1 MNNLDTV
8 IDFGSKNLRLG
19 VFDQSSELIYSSK
32 IKFIEDSKNE
42 NLDKSLDKL
51 IRDAEKQLSTHLI
64 DVNVLYDSSEYNFL
78 EFSIKKSFD
87 QPTLISKYYNSLVEE
102 ANFIISENNFRDQ
115 VVHIIINN
123 IIADDYIKLENIFDD
138 IKAKSLI
145 LELKFICLKK
155 SLITNLSNKFK
166 ENNLNILNIYCS
178 SYAKSIYYKK
188 I

>member
-8 IDFGSKNLRLG
+8 VDFGSKNLRLG
-19 VFDQSSELIYSSK
+19 VFNQSSEIIYSSNIK
-32 IKFIEDSKNE
+32 IIEDSENE

-115 VVHIIINN
+115 VVHIIVNNNRLDYSKKYTLHINSLS
-123 IIADDYIKLENIFDD
+123 DLESFRIL
-138 IKAKSLI
+138 KSYRIRL
-145 LELKFICLKK
+145 FH
-155 SLITNLSNKFK
+155 
-166 ENNLNILNIYCS
+166 
-178 SYAKSIYYKK
+178 
-188 I
+188 